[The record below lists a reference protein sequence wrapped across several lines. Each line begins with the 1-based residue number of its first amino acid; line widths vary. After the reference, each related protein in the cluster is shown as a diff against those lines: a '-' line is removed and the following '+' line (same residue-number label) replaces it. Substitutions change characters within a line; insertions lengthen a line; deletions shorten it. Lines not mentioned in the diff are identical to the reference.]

1 MGKFLTESGANARA
15 WYVTRRAQQSTALA
29 LSPYIVC
36 GDLISYFYS
45 NTDLLNKSTKKRSKQ
60 LALAFINTGAGCR
73 VSTVVFGW
81 ALDLTESGA
90 SATAC

>member
-1 MGKFLTESGANARA
+1 MLEPGTYHETGTTVYSTGAEPLHSMWGLDFIFLFQHRF
-15 WYVTRRAQQSTALA
+15 VL
-29 LSPYIVC
+29 
-36 GDLISYFYS
+36 
-45 NTDLLNKSTKKRSKQ
+45 KKHKKRSKQ

-90 SATAC
+90 SATAW